1 MVSNP
6 SSSNNG
12 DQAMVGETS
21 TRFNLPPDERET
33 GVFVDINDPPPAY
46 YESTQ
51 LPSCDIY
58 IGSLP
63 AYYHSDSLPA
73 YEEVDTVTVPA
84 IV

>member
-12 DQAMVGETS
+12 DQAMVGETR
-21 TRFNLPPDERET
+21 TRFDSPPDDWET
-33 GVFVDINDPPPAY
+33 RLFELINDAPPAY
-46 YESTQ
+46 YESEQ
-51 LPSCDIY
+51 LPSCD

-73 YEEVDTVTVPA
+73 YEEGDTVTVPA